1 MTHPS
6 LTRSQDKRPTADSA
20 VPESATQAHAFIP
33 SRRLLV
39 GIMLAVL
46 TLDQVTKAMV
56 HSLLPLHESVAIIP
70 GFLNLTHVW
79 NTGAAFGLLN
89 EADIPYKAALM
100 TAIATVA
107 LIAIATFAWRS
118 TSHNPVA
125 QLGLALI
132 LGGATGNLIDRITAG
147 YVVDFVDFYWRN
159 WHFWAFNV
167 ADSAI
172 TVGAGLL
179 ILDMVFLSPHVSETV

>member
-1 MTHPS
+1 MTHS
-6 LTRSQDKRPTADSA
+6 SSARSQDKRPTAGSA
-20 VPESATQAHAFIP
+20 VPGSVTQARAFI
-33 SRRLLV
+33 SSHRLLV

-46 TLDQVTKAMV
+46 TLDQATKAMV

-89 EADIPYKAALM
+89 EVDIPYKAALM

-118 TSHNPVA
+118 TSHNPIA

-132 LGGATGNLIDRITAG
+132 LGGAIGNLIDRVTAG
-147 YVVDFVDFYWRN
+147 YVVDFVDFYWHN